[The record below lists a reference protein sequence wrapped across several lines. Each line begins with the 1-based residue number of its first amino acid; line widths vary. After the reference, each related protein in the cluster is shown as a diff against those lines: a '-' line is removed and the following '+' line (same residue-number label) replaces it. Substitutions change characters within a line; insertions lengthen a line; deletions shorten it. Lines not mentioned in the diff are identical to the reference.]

1 MEELASLDSL
11 NLKDAAV
18 LRLEV
23 DWPRGTLT
31 VAVQGAIRP
40 GAMGGGIH
48 WSGVTEMSL
57 RKDLVEGSPDNILT
71 ARSTGAAD
79 EITTQWGGLVR
90 VVAARRHVSVHYH
103 AV

>member
-1 MEELASLDSL
+1 MEDLASLDSL

-31 VAVQGAIRP
+31 IAVQGAIRP

-57 RKDLVEGSPDNILT
+57 RRDQAEGPDSIL
-71 ARSTGAAD
+71 AAHSTGAAD
-79 EITTQWGGLVR
+79 EITMQWGGLIR
-90 VVAARRHVSVHYH
+90 VAAARRQVHVHFH

>member
-1 MEELASLDSL
+1 MEDLASLDSL
-11 NLKDAAV
+11 SLKDAAV

-31 VAVQGAIRP
+31 MAVQGAIRP

-48 WSGVTEMSL
+48 WSGVTEVSL
-57 RKDLVEGSPDNILT
+57 RQDRADGPDSILA
-71 ARSTGAAD
+71 ARSTDAAD
-79 EITTQWGGLVR
+79 EITMQWGGLIR
-90 VVAARRHVSVHYH
+90 VVAARRQVHLHFH